1 MQKENSKRPSSLFFI
16 AIGLVA
22 IGLLLI
28 WVSNP
33 GILNREQEEEAVV
46 TVYSCEEPVTFESIP
61 QRAISMDT
69 NMTEMML
76 ALGLEDQMVGYW
88 ISGVEVGEE
97 FQDQIEGLELISDVL
112 WPPPSMEVIL
122 SFDPDFVFG
131 AWEYNFSEESGVNPQ
146 KLEQA
151 GVKTYVLSESCVATG
166 VKPNEFIDSTYDD
179 ILNLGKIFKVED
191 RAQELVDE
199 MKGNIQEVQEKIGDI
214 ERPLRGFYY
223 GGGADAAFTAG
234 KYAMVTKM
242 MKSVGAENILGDV
255 EDDWIPSAGW
265 ETIIE
270 RDPEFIMIDDT
281 PWESAQARIDTLE
294 SLPQLESITAIQE
307 KIYIVFPWTY
317 ILPGMQMDNG
327 ITLLASELYPDKF

>member
-1 MQKENSKRPSSLFFI
+1 MQKEIFKRPSSLFFI
-16 AIGLVA
+16 AIGLIV
-22 IGLLLI
+22 IGLLLL
-28 WVSNP
+28 WASNP
-33 GILNREQEEEAVV
+33 KILEREQVDEGVV

-61 QRAISMDT
+61 QRTIAMDT
-69 NMTEMML
+69 NMVEMML
-76 ALGLEDQMVGYW
+76 ALGLEDHMVGYW

-97 FQDQIEGLELISDVL
+97 FKDQIEELELISDVT

-151 GVKTYVLSESCVATG
+151 GVKTYVLSESCVAAG
-166 VKPNEFIDSTYDD
+166 VKPSESIDSTYND
-179 ILNLGKIFKVED
+179 ILNLGKIFKVEN

-199 MKGNIQEVQEKIGDI
+199 MKGNIQEVQEKIEEV

-242 MKSVGAENILGDV
+242 MRSVGAENILGDV

-270 RDPEFIMIDDT
+270 KDPEFIMIDDT

-294 SLPQLESITAIQE
+294 SLPQLESVTAIQE
-307 KIYIVFPWTY
+307 KNYIVFPWTY
-317 ILPGMQMDNG
+317 ILPGVQMDDG
-327 ITLLASELYPDKF
+327 IALLAKGLYPEKF